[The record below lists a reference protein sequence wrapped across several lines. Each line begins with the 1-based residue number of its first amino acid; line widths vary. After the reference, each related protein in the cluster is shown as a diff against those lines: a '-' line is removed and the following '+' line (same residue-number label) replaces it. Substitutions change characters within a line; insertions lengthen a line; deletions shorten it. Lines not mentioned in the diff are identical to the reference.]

1 MGSTIGTTPTSSTPE
16 RPALVGEIDKNL
28 KYKSIEAFNG
38 ERNQLHEFLLQLRL
52 YIKFNGDRF
61 RSETE
66 QVLWAVTLLEGKA
79 LNWIEGFLEDYLVW
93 SNKNKVINKWKA
105 KDTTIKI
112 FDTWE
117 GFVTEIKA
125 NFGVMDKRKEAERAI
140 EALR

>member
-1 MGSTIGTTPTSSTPE
+1 MIASLPINQLTFALSSNTSLTVRYILSTAPTGTSAYVRSTMGSTIGTTPTSSTPE

-93 SNKNKVINKWKA
+93 SNKNKVINK
-105 KDTTIKI
+105 
-112 FDTWE
+112 
-117 GFVTEIKA
+117 
-125 NFGVMDKRKEAERAI
+125 
-140 EALR
+140 